1 MIFKILVSGR
11 VQGVNFRNMTKAF
24 ADESGI
30 LGSVR
35 NLENGK
41 VEICVECSPEVLE
54 SLVEWLKSS
63 PGFSSVNSVKVEE
76 VKEKKGFEGFEI
88 IRD

>member
-11 VQGVNFRNMTKAF
+11 VQGVNFRKMTKAF

-30 LGSVR
+30 PGSVR
-35 NLENGK
+35 NFENGK
-41 VEICVECSPEVLE
+41 VEIFVECSPEALE

-63 PGFSSVNSVKVEE
+63 PGFSRMNNVNVEE

-88 IRD
+88 IRG